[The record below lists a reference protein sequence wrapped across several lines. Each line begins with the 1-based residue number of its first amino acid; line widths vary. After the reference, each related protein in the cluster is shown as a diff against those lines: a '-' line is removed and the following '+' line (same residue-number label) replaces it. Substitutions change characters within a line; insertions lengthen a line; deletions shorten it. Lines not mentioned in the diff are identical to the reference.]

1 MRNRR
6 GMTLIEMII
15 ALTVFSIVL
24 TGALGFMSKQSKG
37 FDKSAVDMGMLQNLS
52 FAGEL
57 MEQEF
62 RLAGANVPFKQ
73 PAVVYAGTNSF
84 VFSADYAS
92 NTDSLYA
99 VYYKPGLPAG
109 QVSSLTSSQRFAL
122 SGTSPS
128 FSYPDS
134 NYYADGS
141 TSITS
146 PAETITWFFT
156 LDTSTAI
163 TNDYALMRQVNNA
176 TPEVVIRNVLQTT
189 GKNFFRYYYRRIPV
203 SGTTSSSLDTVPTAW
218 MPVKHTLGVHGSP
231 GDTAAN
237 ARVDSLSL
245 IEVSFTVSNGQTG
258 TSLRTRAINF
268 MVAMPNVATKRVTSC
283 GDAPI
288 FGSGVAATW
297 TVNALATPPD
307 TTMVLSWTRAV
318 DETAGELDVQNYI
331 VWRRLNGAT
340 TWGDPIATVPAGDP
354 TPSYSD
360 PVVHP
365 NVGLTWQYAVAA
377 QDCTPSFSTQSVVTA
392 SPTYP

>member
-6 GMTLIEMII
+6 GMTLIEMLV

-24 TGALGFMSKQSKG
+24 GGALGFMNKQSRS

-62 RLAGANVPFKQ
+62 RLAGANVPFKE
-73 PAVVYAGTNSF
+73 PAVVYAGANAF
-84 VFSADYAS
+84 IFNADYAS
-92 NTDSLYA
+92 ATDSLYA
-99 VYYKPGLPAG
+99 VYFNPGLPSG
-109 QVSSLTSSQRFAL
+109 QVSALTASQRFAL
-122 SGTSPS
+122 SGTSPA

-141 TSITS
+141 SSINS

-156 LDTSTAI
+156 PDTSTTDA
-163 TNDYALMRQVNNA
+163 NDYVLMRQINNA
-176 TPEVVIRNVLQTT
+176 TPEVVIRNVLPTT
-189 GKNFFRYYYRRIPV
+189 GRNFFRYYYRRIPV

-218 MPVKHTLGVHGSP
+218 MPVKHNLAIHGSP

-237 ARVDSLSL
+237 ARVDSLAL
-245 IEVSFTVSNGQTG
+245 IEVSFTVTNGQTG
-258 TSLRTRAINF
+258 TNQRTRAINF
-268 MVAMPNVATKRVTSC
+268 MVSMPNVQTKRVTTC

-288 FGSGVAATW
+288 FGSAVAATW
-297 TVNALATPPD
+297 TVDALASPPD
-307 TTMVLSWTRAV
+307 TFMMLTWTRAV

-340 TWGDPIATVPAGDP
+340 TWGEPIATVPAGDP
-354 TPSYSD
+354 TPSYND
-360 PVVHP
+360 PTVHP
-365 NVGLTWQYAVAA
+365 NVGQTWQYAVAA

-392 SPTYP
+392 SPTFP

>member
-6 GMTLIEMII
+6 GMTLIEMLI

-24 TGALGFMSKQSKG
+24 AGALGFMSKQSKS

-62 RLAGANVPFKQ
+62 RQAGANVPFKQ
-73 PAVVYAGTNSF
+73 PAVVYAGANAF
-84 VFSADYAS
+84 IFNADYAS

-99 VYYKPGLPAG
+99 VYFNPGLPAG
-109 QVSSLTSSQRFAL
+109 QVSALTASQKFAL

-134 NYYADGS
+134 TYYADGS

-146 PAETITWFFT
+146 PAETITWYFT
-156 LDTSTAI
+156 ADTSTSDA
-163 TNDYALMRQVNNA
+163 NDYALMRQVNNA
-176 TPEVVIRNVLQTT
+176 TPEVVIRNVYQTT

-203 SGTTSSSLDTVPTAW
+203 SGSTSSSLDTVPTAW
-218 MPVKHTLGVHGSP
+218 MPVKHTLAIHGAP

-237 ARVDSLSL
+237 ARVDSLAL
-245 IEVSFTVSNGQTG
+245 IEVNLTVTNGQTG
-258 TSLRTRAINF
+258 TAQRTRAINF
-268 MVAMPNVATKRVTSC
+268 MVPMPNVQTKRVTTC

-288 FGSGVAATW
+288 FGSSVTATW
-297 TVNALATPPD
+297 TVDASASPPD
-307 TTMVLSWTRAV
+307 TSMVLTWTRAV
-318 DETAGELDVQNYI
+318 DETAGEQDVQNYI

-340 TWGDPIATVPAGDP
+340 IWGDPIATVPAGDP

-360 PVVHP
+360 PVVHA
-365 NVGLTWQYAVAA
+365 NAGQTWQYAVAA
-377 QDCTPSFSTQSVVTA
+377 QDCTPSYSTQSVVTA
-392 SPTYP
+392 SATYP

>member
-6 GMTLIEMII
+6 GMTLIEMLV

-24 TGALGFMSKQSKG
+24 TGALGFMNRQSRA
-37 FDKSAVDMGMLQNLS
+37 FDKSSVDMGMLQNLS

-62 RLAGANVPFKQ
+62 RQAGANVPFKQ
-73 PAVVYAGTNSF
+73 PAVVYAGANAF
-84 VFSADYAS
+84 VFNADYAS

-99 VYYKPGLPAG
+99 VYYNPGLPSG
-109 QVSSLTSSQRFAL
+109 QVSALTASQKFAL
-122 SGTSPS
+122 SGTSPA

-134 NYYADGS
+134 NYFADGS
-141 TSITS
+141 SSINS

-156 LDTSTAI
+156 ADTSTTDA
-163 TNDYALMRQVNNA
+163 NDYALMRQVNNA
-176 TPEVVIRNVLQTT
+176 TPEVVIRNVYQTT

-203 SGTTSSSLDTVPTAW
+203 SGTTSSSLDTVPTSW
-218 MPVKHTLGVHGSP
+218 MPVKHNLAIHGSP
-231 GDTAAN
+231 GDTATN
-237 ARVDSLSL
+237 ARVDSLAM
-245 IEVSFTVSNGQTG
+245 IEVNLTVTNGQTG
-258 TSLRTRAINF
+258 TAQRTRAINF
-268 MVAMPNVATKRVTSC
+268 MVPMPNVQTKRVTTC

-288 FGSGVAATW
+288 FGQAVTATW

-307 TTMVLSWTRAV
+307 TNMVLTWNRAV

-340 TWGDPIATVPAGDP
+340 TWGDPIATVPAGVVS
-354 TPSYSD
+354 PSYTD
-360 PVVHP
+360 PVVSP

-377 QDCTPSFSTQSVVTA
+377 QDCTPSYSTQSVVTA
-392 SPTYP
+392 SATYP